1 MTKWLIDPN
10 DSLER
15 QNEKLRQITEVLMRR
30 VEQDTD
36 RTGAAYAQ
44 FERAALLEDQVRQRT
59 SDLEHALDLLN
70 ESNARLADANR
81 AAETARS
88 DLSNAI
94 ETIQEGFALFNSDD
108 TLVMCNSRF
117 GMHMIDLQGALQPG
131 LRFEEYVR
139 LVSKSRFLAL
149 PDDMTTEE
157 WAARRMRRHADNH
170 VMFNVRMVRDRW
182 VQISEHRTRDGG
194 TVILQTDVTDIMR
207 LEREERD
214 KLLDGQARMIRATL
228 DHLNQGVCIFDGDSR
243 LLGWNKR
250 VGTLLAL
257 PVSYFRL
264 GTRFETILESLENE
278 ITFTG
283 GVSRAQLAAWV
294 SRPSARKPT
303 SFEVRR
309 RDGMILDVFGQ
320 DMPDHGFVISFTD
333 VTAER
338 EATRTLFQVNELLEQ
353 RVMERTLELEDAV
366 SAAERAN
373 ASKSRFVAAASHDLL
388 QPLSAAKLYVSA
400 LDGPETNST
409 QREIAQKAQRALGSV
424 EGIIEALLDISKLE
438 AGMAGIDKQTVSLSS
453 ILDALRDEFA
463 PIAAQ
468 KGLGFKV
475 MPCDVRIESDPAYLR
490 RILANLIANAIRY
503 TSNGQVLV
511 GARRNG
517 GSIRLEVWDTGPG
530 IAEEDQGVIFQEFQR
545 LNAKAS
551 ASEGL
556 GLGLAIVERACAR
569 LGHPLGLWSVVGKG
583 SGFFVNVSLSE
594 QPGVAPD
601 LRRAHALPSRFDG
614 SGMIVLLV
622 ENDLDMRRALT
633 LLLEKW
639 DISVLDVHGAE
650 EALELL
656 DEIEI
661 APDAV
666 LVDYQLDDEDS
677 GLELI
682 AEVHRRHGSVP
693 TRLISANRSPELR
706 AACNRRGIELLN
718 KPIDPRTL
726 ELFLSHA
733 LDEAQTPKKV

>member
-1 MTKWLIDPN
+1 MTNWLIDPS

-15 QNEKLRQITEVLMRR
+15 QNAKLRQITEVLMRR

-59 SDLEHALDLLN
+59 ADLEHALDLLN
-70 ESNARLADANR
+70 DSNARLAEANR

-94 ETIQEGFALFNSDD
+94 ETIQEGFALFNADEE
-108 TLVMCNSRF
+108 LVMCNSRF
-117 GMHMIDLQGALQPG
+117 GMHMIDLQDALRPG
-131 LRFEEYVR
+131 LRFREYVER
-139 LVSKSRFLAL
+139 VSASRFLAL
-149 PDDMTTEE
+149 PDNMTPDE
-157 WAARRMRRHADNH
+157 WAERRLKQHEDNH

-228 DHLNQGVCIFDGDSR
+228 DHLNQGVCIFDRDGR
-243 LLGWNKR
+243 LMGWNKR
-250 VGTLLAL
+250 VSTLLAI
-257 PVSYFRL
+257 PVTGFRL
-264 GTRFETILESLENE
+264 GTRFGTILENLQNE

-283 GVSRAQLAAWV
+283 GTSREELGTWVAQATM
-294 SRPSARKPT
+294 RKPI

-309 RDGMILDVFGQ
+309 RDGLILDVFAQ

-353 RVMERTLELEDAV
+353 RVMERTLELEDALG
-366 SAAERAN
+366 AAERAN

-400 LDGPETNST
+400 IDGPDAPEPM
-409 QREIAQKAQRALGSV
+409 REIAFKAQRALTSV
-424 EGIIEALLDISKLE
+424 EGIIDALLDISKLE
-438 AGMAGIDKQTVSLSS
+438 AGMAAIDMQSISLNS
-453 ILDALRDEFA
+453 IFDAVRDEFT

-468 KGLGFKV
+468 KGLRFKL
-475 MPCDVRIESDPAYLR
+475 MPCNVMVESDPGYLR
-490 RILANLIANAIRY
+490 RILANLISNAIRY
-503 TSNGQVLV
+503 TDEGQVLV

-517 GSIRLEVWDTGPG
+517 GSVRLEVWDTGPG
-530 IAEEDQGVIFQEFQR
+530 ISEEDQDIIFQEFQR

-569 LGHPLGLWSVVGKG
+569 LGHPMGLWSVVGKG
-583 SGFFVNVSLSE
+583 SGFFVNVGLSS
-594 QPGVAPD
+594 QPGLQLERVGTHGAPAR
-601 LRRAHALPSRFDG
+601 LDG
-614 SGMIVLLV
+614 GGMIVLLV
-622 ENDLDMRRALT
+622 ENDLEMRRAMT

-639 DISVLDVHGAE
+639 DISVLDVHDAE
-650 EALELL
+650 EAMSLL

-666 LVDYQLDDEDS
+666 LVDYQLDDGES
-677 GLELI
+677 GLDLI
-682 AEVHRRHGSVP
+682 EQVHGRHGRMP

-706 AACNRRGIELLN
+706 SACVTRGIELLN
-718 KPIDPRTL
+718 KPIDPRKL
-726 ELFLSHA
+726 EAFLTEA
-733 LDEAQTPKKV
+733 LERVTGRG